1 MSRTPR
7 LIAPA
12 LGVAAAAVA
21 LAAAASPAQAVTL
34 CIDPPPG
41 PSPVDTIRLQ
51 TVGPTS
57 ITAGYQL
64 PFGCYDLPTQL
75 RVLVNGVPRDP
86 FAGGVSGSL
95 TVDGL
100 EPATA
105 YGLVFQY
112 RNGDTWEQFGALKAL
127 TSPAGLPT
135 PTVAPTPGP
144 TPEPTPDPADSRAF
158 ATRGSTVLRTAG
170 LSGTFRLAGSLSAQV
185 PSSGSGQVSGTL
197 SGATSSGTFLVG
209 GLVPAKT
216 SVTLTGGAIV
226 GALDAGKLTASAT
239 TSVAIGRTT
248 VLGVVLNASTS
259 CATVKPVPLSLSGP
273 FNGSTGRL
281 TGTFTLPAFSGCGT
295 LGRFL
300 GTTSARSAINLEL
313 LPGLGLPPTPA
324 PLPAS

>member
-57 ITAGYQL
+57 ITAGTS
-64 PFGCYDLPTQL
+64 C
-75 RVLVNGVPRDP
+75 R
-86 FAGGVSGSL
+86 SGATTCRRSCACSSTACRATRSL
-95 TVDGL
+95 AALAARSPSTDL

-144 TPEPTPDPADSRAF
+144 TPEPSPDPVDSRAF

-209 GLVPAKT
+209 DSSQRRRRSPSRAVR
-216 SVTLTGGAIV
+216 S
-226 GALDAGKLTASAT
+226 SAP
-239 TSVAIGRTT
+239 S
-248 VLGVVLNASTS
+248 
-259 CATVKPVPLSLSGP
+259 
-273 FNGSTGRL
+273 
-281 TGTFTLPAFSGCGT
+281 
-295 LGRFL
+295 
-300 GTTSARSAINLEL
+300 
-313 LPGLGLPPTPA
+313 TPA
-324 PLPAS
+324 SSRRAPPRASRSGARPCSAWS